1 MLSFASNK
9 SFAVPLFVQMLV
21 CSFLWGAAFI
31 LLKLAGTS
39 LSPLALTA
47 VRGLMGGTLI
57 LLFMA
62 FTGHNILPRGRELRD
77 WIVLGFLQ
85 GVVPNT
91 LTAYALTQISA
102 GLTSML
108 QASTPLIV
116 AILAQAL
123 FANERLTLK
132 TMLGL
137 LIGFG
142 GMLLLIGPAAFGAGS
157 VNPQGIA
164 SVVVVAVSY
173 ALGTLYVR
181 SIPGAQPIRLAAGQ
195 QLFSGLPTFAAVM
208 LLTGPSGF
216 APALDAL
223 PILLVLGIF
232 GTALP
237 IVIYMN
243 ILKKA
248 GPTLGS
254 MNGYFLPPW
263 TILLGFMLLG
273 EPVSLR
279 EIFATVIV
287 LSGVALVSIKAE
299 TLRKVWG
306 KVVPVQPKVCG

>member
-1 MLSFASNK
+1 MHSFAFGK
-9 SFAVPLFVQMLV
+9 SFAVPLFAQMLV

-31 LLKLAGTS
+31 LLKMAGTS

-47 VRGLMGGTLI
+47 VRGLMGGVLI

-62 FTGHNILPRGRELRD
+62 LTGQSLLPRGRELRD
-77 WIVLGFLQ
+77 WIILGFLQ

-102 GLTSML
+102 GLTSMI

-116 AILAQAL
+116 AVLAQAF
-123 FANERLTLK
+123 FASERLTLK
-132 TMLGL
+132 SALGL

-142 GMLLLIGPAAFGAGS
+142 GMLMLIGPAAFGAGS
-157 VNPQGIA
+157 VNPQGVA

-208 LLTGPSGF
+208 ILTGPSGF

-232 GTALP
+232 GTAMP

-263 TILLGFMLLG
+263 TILLGFALLG

-279 EIFATVIV
+279 EIFATIVV
-287 LSGVALVSIKAE
+287 LSGVALVSIKVE
-299 TLRKVWG
+299 TLGRLWARVA
-306 KVVPVQPKVCG
+306 PVQHKAC

>member
-1 MLSFASNK
+1 MHSFAFGK

-31 LLKLAGTS
+31 LLKMAGTS

-47 VRGLMGGTLI
+47 VRGLMGGALI

-62 FTGHNILPRGRELRD
+62 LTGHSLLPRGREIRD
-77 WIVLGFLQ
+77 WIILGFLQ

-102 GLTSML
+102 GLTSMI

-116 AILAQAL
+116 AVLAQAF
-123 FANERLTLK
+123 FASERLTLK
-132 TMLGL
+132 STLGL

-142 GMLLLIGPAAFGAGS
+142 GMLVLIGPAAFGAGS
-157 VNPQGIA
+157 VNPQGVA

-208 LLTGPSGF
+208 ILTGPSGF

-232 GTALP
+232 GTAMP

-263 TILLGFMLLG
+263 TILLGFALLG

-279 EIFATVIV
+279 EIFATIVV
-287 LSGVALVSIKAE
+287 LSGVALVSIKVE
-299 TLRKVWG
+299 TLGRLWARVA
-306 KVVPVQPKVCG
+306 PVQHKAC

>member
-1 MLSFASNK
+1 MHSFAFGK
-9 SFAVPLFVQMLV
+9 SFVVPLFVQMLV

-31 LLKLAGTS
+31 LLKMAGTS

-47 VRGLMGGTLI
+47 VRGLMGGVLI

-62 FTGHNILPRGRELRD
+62 VTGRSLLPRGRELRD
-77 WIVLGFLQ
+77 WIILGFLQ

-102 GLTSML
+102 GLTSMI

-116 AILAQAL
+116 AVLAQAL
-123 FANERLTLK
+123 FASERLTLK
-132 TMLGL
+132 STLGL

-142 GMLLLIGPAAFGAGS
+142 GMLMLIGPAAFGAGS
-157 VNPQGIA
+157 VNPQGVA

-181 SIPGAQPIRLAAGQ
+181 SIPRAQPIRLAAGQ

-208 LLTGPSGF
+208 ILTGPSGF

-232 GTALP
+232 GTAMP

-263 TILLGFMLLG
+263 TILLGFALLG

-287 LSGVALVSIKAE
+287 LSGVALVSIKVE
-299 TLRKVWG
+299 TLGRLWARVA
-306 KVVPVQPKVCG
+306 PVQHKAC